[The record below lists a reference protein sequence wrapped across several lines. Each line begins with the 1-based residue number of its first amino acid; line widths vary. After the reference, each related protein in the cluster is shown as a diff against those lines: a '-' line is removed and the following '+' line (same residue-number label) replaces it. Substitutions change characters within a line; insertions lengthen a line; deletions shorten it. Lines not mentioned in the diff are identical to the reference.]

1 MNTDIPYHIVIDSI
15 KDIPK
20 DWIEILSSLLTPVIA
35 ILTFYI
41 AYQQYKVNK
50 NRFRLESY
58 ERKLKIYNAVQKFLN
73 EILRDGTTDYI
84 SCSEYYSTTSES
96 SFLLNRQIQDKI
108 EDIYKKAIQMVQYH
122 YLLYPRNGSSG
133 LPTGEKRDEVVKRE
147 SELLIWLINQREI
160 IKELFKKEIS
170 LKY

>member
-15 KDIPK
+15 NEIPK
-20 DWIEILSSLLTPVIA
+20 GWIEILSSLLTPVIA
-35 ILTFYI
+35 IITFYI
-41 AYQQYKVNK
+41 AYQQYQINK
-50 NRFRLESY
+50 NKFRLEAY

-73 EILRDGTTDYI
+73 EILRDATTNYI
-84 SCSEYYSTTSES
+84 SCSEYYSNTAEN
-96 SFLLNRQIQDKI
+96 SFLLNKQIQNKI

-122 YLLYPRNGSSG
+122 YMLYPRNGSAG
-133 LPTGEKRDEVVKRE
+133 LPTGEKRDEVVKKE

-170 LKY
+170 LK